1 LARTKADI
9 MVVGLGRFGSAAS
22 ESLINLGQDV
32 IGVDADGRLVQRHA
46 NLLTDVVQADATDLD
61 AMRLIGA
68 QDVGTAIVAIGTDVE
83 ASILCASVLLEL
95 GVPRV
100 WAKAVSERHGRI
112 LERLGVHRV
121 VFPER
126 DMGDRVA
133 HGLVGLAIDFVLI
146 GADFAM
152 AETTAPKEALGGTL
166 AEVGLRSRYD
176 VTVVCTKQPGGRF
189 SLTTPETVLRPD
201 DTLLVIGEKENVERF
216 SRLD

>member
-1 LARTKADI
+1 LASRSEI
-9 MVVGLGRFGSAAS
+9 MIVGLGRFGSAAAT
-22 ESLINLGQDV
+22 SLMDLGQDV
-32 IGVDADGRLVQRHA
+32 IGVDSDEKLVQRHA
-46 NLLTDVVQADATDLD
+46 PLLTEAVQVDATDID

-68 QDVGTAIVAIGTDVE
+68 EEVQTAVVAIGNDIE
-83 ASILCASVLLEL
+83 ASILAASVLLEL
-95 GVPRV
+95 EVPRV
-100 WAKAVSERHGRI
+100 WAKAVSDRHGRI
-112 LERLGVHRV
+112 LGRLGVHRV

-152 AETTAPKEALGGTL
+152 AETTAPKEALGRTL
-166 AEVGLRSRYD
+166 AEVGLRRKYD
-176 VTVVCTKQPGGRF
+176 VTVVCTKPPGGTF
-189 SLTTPETVLRPD
+189 SLTGPDTILQPD

>member
-1 LARTKADI
+1 MASRSEI
-9 MVVGLGRFGSAAS
+9 MIVGLGRFGSAAAT
-22 ESLINLGQDV
+22 SLMDLGQDV
-32 IGVDADGRLVQRHA
+32 IGVDSDEKLVQRHA
-46 NLLTDVVQADATDLD
+46 PMLTEAVQVDATDID

-68 QDVGTAIVAIGTDVE
+68 EEVQTAVVAIGNDIE
-83 ASILCASVLLEL
+83 ASILAASVLLEL
-95 GVPRV
+95 EVPRV
-100 WAKAVSERHGRI
+100 WAKAVSDRHGQI

-152 AETTAPKEALGGTL
+152 AETTAPKEALGRTL
-166 AEVGLRSRYD
+166 AEVGLRRKYD
-176 VTVVCTKQPGGRF
+176 VTVVCTKPPGGTF
-189 SLTTPETVLRPD
+189 SLTGPDIILQPD

>member
-1 LARTKADI
+1 LASRSEI
-9 MVVGLGRFGSAAS
+9 MIVGLGRFGSAAAT
-22 ESLINLGQDV
+22 SLMDLGQDV
-32 IGVDADGRLVQRHA
+32 VGVDSDEKLVQRHA
-46 NLLTDVVQADATDLD
+46 PLLTEAVQVDATDID

-68 QDVGTAIVAIGTDVE
+68 EEVQTAVVAIGNDIE
-83 ASILCASVLLEL
+83 ASILAASVLLEL
-95 GVPRV
+95 EVPRV
-100 WAKAVSERHGRI
+100 WAKAVSDRHGQI
-112 LERLGVHRV
+112 LGRLGVHRV

-152 AETTAPKEALGGTL
+152 AETTAPKEALGRTL
-166 AEVGLRSRYD
+166 AEVGLRRKYD
-176 VTVVCTKQPGGRF
+176 VTVVCTKPPGGTF
-189 SLTTPETVLRPD
+189 SLTGPDTILQPD

>member
-1 LARTKADI
+1 MI
-9 MVVGLGRFGSAAS
+9 VGLGRFGSAAAM
-22 ESLINLGQDV
+22 SLMELGQDV
-32 IGVDADGRLVQRHA
+32 VGVDSDEKLVQRHA
-46 NLLTDVVQADATDLD
+46 PMLTEAVQVDATDID

-68 QDVGTAIVAIGTDVE
+68 EEVQTAVVAIGNDIE
-83 ASILCASVLLEL
+83 ASILAASVLLEL

-100 WAKAVSERHGRI
+100 WAKAVSDRHGRI

-133 HGLVGLAIDFVLI
+133 HGLVGLTLDFVLI

-152 AETTAPKEALGGTL
+152 AETTAPKEALGRTL

-176 VTVVCTKQPGGRF
+176 VTVVCTKAPGGRF
-189 SLTTPETVLRPD
+189 TLTGPDTVLHPD
-201 DTLLVIGEKENVERF
+201 DILLVIGEKENVERF
-216 SRLD
+216 SRLE

>member
-1 LARTKADI
+1 MASRAEI
-9 MVVGLGRFGSAAS
+9 MIVGLGRFGSAAAN
-22 ESLINLGQDV
+22 SLIELGQDV
-32 IGVDADGRLVQRHA
+32 IGVDSEAKLVQRYA
-46 NLLTDVVQADATDLD
+46 AMLTEAVEVDATDID

-68 QDVGTAIVAIGTDVE
+68 QDVQTAVVAIGNDIE
-83 ASILCASVLLEL
+83 ASILAASVLLEL

-100 WAKAVSERHGRI
+100 WAKAVSDRHGQI

-133 HGLVGLAIDFVLI
+133 HGLVGLALDFVLI

-152 AETTAPKEALGGTL
+152 AETTAPKEALGRTL
-166 AEVGLRSRYD
+166 AEVGLRRKYD
-176 VTVVCTKQPGGRF
+176 VTVVCTKPPGGTF
-189 SLTTPETVLRPD
+189 SLTGPDTILKPD

-216 SRLD
+216 SQLD

>member
-1 LARTKADI
+1 LASRAEI
-9 MVVGLGRFGSAAS
+9 MIVGLGRFGSAAAN
-22 ESLINLGQDV
+22 SLVELGQDV
-32 IGVDADGRLVQRHA
+32 IGVDSEEKLVQRHA
-46 NLLTDVVQADATDLD
+46 AMLTEAVQVDATDID

-68 QDVGTAIVAIGTDVE
+68 QDVQTAVVAIGNDIE
-83 ASILCASVLLEL
+83 ASILAASVLLEL

-100 WAKAVSERHGRI
+100 WAKAVSDRHGQI

-133 HGLVGLAIDFVLI
+133 HGLVGLALDFVLI

-152 AETTAPKEALGGTL
+152 AETTAPKEALGRTL
-166 AEVGLRSRYD
+166 AEVGLRSKYD
-176 VTVVCTKQPGGRF
+176 VTVVCTKPPGGTF
-189 SLTTPETVLRPD
+189 SLTGPDTILKPD

>member
-1 LARTKADI
+1 LASRSEI
-9 MVVGLGRFGSAAS
+9 MIVGLGRFGSAAAT
-22 ESLINLGQDV
+22 SLMDLGQDV
-32 IGVDADGRLVQRHA
+32 VGVDSDEKLVQRHA
-46 NLLTDVVQADATDLD
+46 PLLTEAVQVDATDID

-68 QDVGTAIVAIGTDVE
+68 EEVQTAVVAIGNDIE
-83 ASILCASVLLEL
+83 ASILAASVLLEL
-95 GVPRV
+95 EVPRV
-100 WAKAVSERHGRI
+100 WAKAVSDRHGQI
-112 LERLGVHRV
+112 LGRLGVHRV

-152 AETTAPKEALGGTL
+152 AETTAPKEALGRTL
-166 AEVGLRSRYD
+166 AEVGLRRKYD
-176 VTVVCTKQPGGRF
+176 VTVVCTKPPGGTF
-189 SLTTPETVLRPD
+189 SLTGPDTILQSD

>member
-1 LARTKADI
+1 
-9 MVVGLGRFGSAAS
+9 MVVGLGRFGAAAAS
-22 ESLINLGQDV
+22 SLMELGQDV
-32 IGVDADGRLVQRHA
+32 VGVDSDEKLVQRHA
-46 NLLTDVVQADATDLD
+46 PMLTEAVQVDATDID

-68 QDVGTAIVAIGTDVE
+68 EEVQTAVVAIGNDIE
-83 ASILCASVLLEL
+83 ASILAASVLLEL

-100 WAKAVSERHGRI
+100 WAKAVSDRHGRI

-133 HGLVGLAIDFVLI
+133 HGLVGLTLDFVLI

-152 AETTAPKEALGGTL
+152 AETTAPKEALGRSL

-176 VTVVCTKQPGGRF
+176 VTVVCTKAPGGRF
-189 SLTTPETVLRPD
+189 TLPGPDTVLQPD
-201 DTLLVIGEKENVERF
+201 DILLVIGEKENVERF
-216 SRLD
+216 SQLD

>member
-1 LARTKADI
+1 MASRSEI
-9 MVVGLGRFGSAAS
+9 MIVGLGRFGSAAAT
-22 ESLINLGQDV
+22 SLMDLGQDV
-32 IGVDADGRLVQRHA
+32 VGVDSDEKLVQRHA
-46 NLLTDVVQADATDLD
+46 PLLTEAVQVDATDID

-68 QDVGTAIVAIGTDVE
+68 EEVQTAVVAIGNDIE
-83 ASILCASVLLEL
+83 ASILAASVLLEL
-95 GVPRV
+95 EVPRV
-100 WAKAVSERHGRI
+100 WAKAVSDRHGQI
-112 LERLGVHRV
+112 LGRLGVHRV

-152 AETTAPKEALGGTL
+152 AETTAPKEALGRTL
-166 AEVGLRSRYD
+166 AEVGLRRKYD
-176 VTVVCTKQPGGRF
+176 VTVVCTKPPGGTF
-189 SLTTPETVLRPD
+189 SLTGPDTILQPD

>member
-1 LARTKADI
+1 LASRSEI
-9 MVVGLGRFGSAAS
+9 MIVGLGRFGSAAAT
-22 ESLINLGQDV
+22 SLMDLGQDV
-32 IGVDADGRLVQRHA
+32 VGVDSDEKLVQRHA
-46 NLLTDVVQADATDLD
+46 PLLTEAVQVDATDID

-68 QDVGTAIVAIGTDVE
+68 EEVQTAVVAIGNDIE
-83 ASILCASVLLEL
+83 ASILAASVLLEL
-95 GVPRV
+95 EVPRV
-100 WAKAVSERHGRI
+100 WAKAVSDRHGRI
-112 LERLGVHRV
+112 LGRLGVHRV

-152 AETTAPKEALGGTL
+152 AETTAPKEALGRTL
-166 AEVGLRSRYD
+166 AEVGLRRKYD
-176 VTVVCTKQPGGRF
+176 VTVVCTKPPGGTF
-189 SLTTPETVLRPD
+189 SLTGPDTILQPD

>member
-1 LARTKADI
+1 MASRSEI
-9 MVVGLGRFGSAAS
+9 MIVGLGRFGSAAAT
-22 ESLINLGQDV
+22 SLMDLGQDV
-32 IGVDADGRLVQRHA
+32 IGVDSDEKLVQRHA
-46 NLLTDVVQADATDLD
+46 PLLTEAVQVDATDID

-68 QDVGTAIVAIGTDVE
+68 EEVQTAVVAIGNDIE
-83 ASILCASVLLEL
+83 ASILAASVLLEL
-95 GVPRV
+95 EVPRV
-100 WAKAVSERHGRI
+100 WAKAVSDRHGQI
-112 LERLGVHRV
+112 LGRLGVHRV

-152 AETTAPKEALGGTL
+152 AETTAPKEALGRTL
-166 AEVGLRSRYD
+166 AEVGLRRKYD
-176 VTVVCTKQPGGRF
+176 VTVVCTKPPGGTF
-189 SLTTPETVLRPD
+189 SLTGPDTILRPD

>member
-1 LARTKADI
+1 MASRSEI
-9 MVVGLGRFGSAAS
+9 MIVGLGRFGSAAAT
-22 ESLINLGQDV
+22 SLMDLGQDV
-32 IGVDADGRLVQRHA
+32 VGVDSDEKLVQRHA
-46 NLLTDVVQADATDLD
+46 PLLTEAVQVDATDID

-68 QDVGTAIVAIGTDVE
+68 EEVQTAVVAIGNDIE
-83 ASILCASVLLEL
+83 ASILAASVLLEL
-95 GVPRV
+95 EVRRV
-100 WAKAVSERHGRI
+100 WAKAVSDRHGQI
-112 LERLGVHRV
+112 LGRLGVHRV

-152 AETTAPKEALGGTL
+152 AETTAPKEALGRTL
-166 AEVGLRSRYD
+166 AEVGLRRKYD
-176 VTVVCTKQPGGRF
+176 VTVVCTKPPGGTF
-189 SLTTPETVLRPD
+189 SLTGPDTILQPD

>member
-1 LARTKADI
+1 MI
-9 MVVGLGRFGSAAS
+9 VGLGRFGSAAAN
-22 ESLINLGQDV
+22 SLIELGQDV
-32 IGVDADGRLVQRHA
+32 IGVDSDEKLVQRHA
-46 NLLTDVVQADATDLD
+46 AMLTEAVQVDATDID

-68 QDVGTAIVAIGTDVE
+68 QDVQTAVVAIGNDIE
-83 ASILCASVLLEL
+83 ASILAASVLLEL

-100 WAKAVSERHGRI
+100 WAKAVSDRHGQI

-133 HGLVGLAIDFVLI
+133 HGLVGLALDFVLI

-152 AETTAPKEALGGTL
+152 AETTAPKEALGRTL
-166 AEVGLRSRYD
+166 AEVGLRSKYD
-176 VTVVCTKQPGGRF
+176 VTVVCTKPPGGTF
-189 SLTTPETVLRPD
+189 SLTGPDTILKPD

>member
-1 LARTKADI
+1 MASRAEI
-9 MVVGLGRFGSAAS
+9 MIVGLGRFGSAAAN
-22 ESLINLGQDV
+22 SLIELGQDV
-32 IGVDADGRLVQRHA
+32 IGVDSESKLVQRYA
-46 NLLTDVVQADATDLD
+46 AMLTEAVEVDATDID

-68 QDVGTAIVAIGTDVE
+68 QDVQTAVVAIGNDIE
-83 ASILCASVLLEL
+83 ASILAASVLLEL
-95 GVPRV
+95 EVPRV
-100 WAKAVSERHGRI
+100 WAKAVSDRHGQI

-133 HGLVGLAIDFVLI
+133 HGLVGLALDFVLI

-152 AETTAPKEALGGTL
+152 AETTAPKEALGRTL

-176 VTVVCTKQPGGRF
+176 VTVVCTKPPGGTF
-189 SLTTPETVLRPD
+189 SLTGPDTILKPD

-216 SRLD
+216 SQLD

>member
-1 LARTKADI
+1 LASRSEI
-9 MVVGLGRFGSAAS
+9 MIVGLGRFGSAAAT
-22 ESLINLGQDV
+22 SLMDLGQDV
-32 IGVDADGRLVQRHA
+32 VGVDSDEKLVQRHA
-46 NLLTDVVQADATDLD
+46 PLLTEAVQVDATDID

-68 QDVGTAIVAIGTDVE
+68 EEVQTAVVAIGNDIE
-83 ASILCASVLLEL
+83 ASILAASVLLEL
-95 GVPRV
+95 EVPRV
-100 WAKAVSERHGRI
+100 WAKAVSDRHGQI
-112 LERLGVHRV
+112 LGRLGVHRV

-152 AETTAPKEALGGTL
+152 AETTAPKEALGRTL
-166 AEVGLRSRYD
+166 AEVGLRRKYD
-176 VTVVCTKQPGGRF
+176 VTVVCTKPPGGTF
-189 SLTTPETVLRPD
+189 SLTGPDTILRPD

>member
-1 LARTKADI
+1 MASRSEI
-9 MVVGLGRFGSAAS
+9 MIVGLGRFGSAAAT
-22 ESLINLGQDV
+22 SLMDLGQDV
-32 IGVDADGRLVQRHA
+32 VGVDSDEKLVQRHA
-46 NLLTDVVQADATDLD
+46 PLLTEAVQVDTTDID

-68 QDVGTAIVAIGTDVE
+68 EEVQTAVVAIGNDIE
-83 ASILCASVLLEL
+83 ASILAASVLLEL
-95 GVPRV
+95 EVPRV
-100 WAKAVSERHGRI
+100 WAKAVSDRHGQI
-112 LERLGVHRV
+112 LGRLGVHRV

-152 AETTAPKEALGGTL
+152 AETTAPKEALGRTL
-166 AEVGLRSRYD
+166 AEVGLRRKYD
-176 VTVVCTKQPGGRF
+176 VTVVCTKPPGGTF
-189 SLTTPETVLRPD
+189 SLTGPDTILQPD

>member
-1 LARTKADI
+1 MASRSEI
-9 MVVGLGRFGSAAS
+9 MIVGLGRFGSAAAT
-22 ESLINLGQDV
+22 SLMDLGQDV
-32 IGVDADGRLVQRHA
+32 VGVDSDEKLVQRHA
-46 NLLTDVVQADATDLD
+46 PLLTEAVQVDATDID

-68 QDVGTAIVAIGTDVE
+68 EEVQTAVVAIGNDIE
-83 ASILCASVLLEL
+83 ASILAASVLLEL

-100 WAKAVSERHGRI
+100 WAKAVSDRHGQI
-112 LERLGVHRV
+112 LGRLGVHRV

-152 AETTAPKEALGGTL
+152 AETTAPKEALGRTL
-166 AEVGLRSRYD
+166 AEVGLRRKYD
-176 VTVVCTKQPGGRF
+176 VTVVCTKPPGGTF
-189 SLTTPETVLRPD
+189 SLTGPDTILQPD

>member
-1 LARTKADI
+1 MI
-9 MVVGLGRFGSAAS
+9 VGLGRFGSAAAT
-22 ESLINLGQDV
+22 SLMDLGQDV
-32 IGVDADGRLVQRHA
+32 IGVDSDEKLVQRHA
-46 NLLTDVVQADATDLD
+46 PLLTEAVQVDATDID

-68 QDVGTAIVAIGTDVE
+68 EEVQTAVVAIGNDIE
-83 ASILCASVLLEL
+83 ASILAASVLLEL
-95 GVPRV
+95 EVPRV
-100 WAKAVSERHGRI
+100 WAKAVSDRHGQI
-112 LERLGVHRV
+112 LGRLGVHRV

-152 AETTAPKEALGGTL
+152 AETTAPKEALGRTL
-166 AEVGLRSRYD
+166 AEVGLRRKYD
-176 VTVVCTKQPGGRF
+176 VTVVCTKPPGGTF
-189 SLTTPETVLRPD
+189 SLTGPDTILRPD

>member
-1 LARTKADI
+1 MASRSEI
-9 MVVGLGRFGSAAS
+9 MIVGLGRFGSAAAT
-22 ESLINLGQDV
+22 SLMDLGQDV
-32 IGVDADGRLVQRHA
+32 IGVDSDEKLVQRHA
-46 NLLTDVVQADATDLD
+46 PLLTEAVQVDATDID

-68 QDVGTAIVAIGTDVE
+68 EEVQTAVVAIGNDIE
-83 ASILCASVLLEL
+83 ASILAASVLLEL
-95 GVPRV
+95 EVPRV
-100 WAKAVSERHGRI
+100 WAKAVSDRHGQI
-112 LERLGVHRV
+112 LGRLGVHRV

-152 AETTAPKEALGGTL
+152 AETTAPKEALGRTL
-166 AEVGLRSRYD
+166 AEVGLRRKYD
-176 VTVVCTKQPGGRF
+176 VTVVCTKPPGGTF
-189 SLTTPETVLRPD
+189 SLTGPDTILQPD